1 MSDLQF
7 KQKQTQAS
15 LITQIRNVEQR
26 VLEHHRVVGISS
38 ATLLKEIQQQ
48 LTSPS
53 SLLLAGGIGFLLSE
67 LTKSRSSKY
76 NSADNDKS
84 RATETTTPIDRI
96 FQTALSLIGPA
107 NALYTAFA
115 ANKNPEQVARST
127 EHDS

>member
-1 MSDLQF
+1 MSDLKF
-7 KQKQTQAS
+7 KQEQTQAS

-67 LTKSRSSKY
+67 LTKSRSSK
-76 NSADNDKS
+76 SHSTDEDKS
-84 RATETTTPIDRI
+84 HAAKTTPIDRLY
-96 FQTALSLIGPA
+96 QTALSLIGPA

-115 ANKNPEQVARST
+115 ANKNPEQVDRSA

>member
-1 MSDLQF
+1 MSELKF
-7 KQKQTQAS
+7 KQTQAS

-26 VLEHHRVVGISS
+26 VLEHHRLVGISS

-67 LTKSRSSKY
+67 LTKSRSSK
-76 NSADNDKS
+76 SHSTDEDKS
-84 RATETTTPIDRI
+84 HAAETTPIDRL

-115 ANKNPEQVARST
+115 ANKNPEQIARSA